1 MDNDLSMQ
9 GASAFITSIAE
20 TITRMDIEYPE
31 QNLRATF
38 EDYLGRSLL
47 RMYQDLQLLESDDRD
62 YLHCRALH
70 AMLRNTLDHP
80 SLVAMARS
88 WLRPTD

>member
-47 RMYQDLQLLESDDRD
+47 QMYQNRQILELDDRS
-62 YLHCRALH
+62 LQHRRVLH

-80 SLVAMARS
+80 SLVAMAKS
-88 WLRPTD
+88 WKRPAD